1 MTLMKQAIADY
12 LIDVILATPA
22 LDALR
27 VVIRGALPS
36 GLIPAHLYPFGE
48 VLIATEEE
56 AGELTG
62 PTYQQVYKGLITV
75 SVLLTERPNGDWL
88 EPVGRKATVG
98 SYDQVETL
106 IATLRNTLQA
116 AEHRDLGELTVDDE
130 TVVDFYFTGPR
141 LYGLDVDERKNTWEN
156 YGSLPFAVVT
166 QRRDA

>member
-12 LIDVILATPA
+12 IIDVILATPA

-36 GLIPAHLYPFGE
+36 GLIPAHCYPFGE
-48 VLIATEEE
+48 VLIAAEEE
-56 AGELTG
+56 AAELTG

-75 SVLLTERPNGDWL
+75 TVLLTERPNGDWW
-88 EPVGRKATVG
+88 EPVERKAIVG
-98 SYDQVETL
+98 SYDQVEAL
-106 IATLRNTLQA
+106 IAALRNTLQA
-116 AEHRDLGELTVDDE
+116 AEHRDLGELTVGDE
-130 TVVDFYFTGPR
+130 TVVDFSFTGPR
-141 LYGLDVDERKNTWEN
+141 LYGLDADERKNSWEN